1 MGLSFGALNRMK
13 YMNNMFITKPM
24 RAVTPM
30 TTPTPS
36 LSKSVKSKS
45 LTFDGTKFEKH
56 NVLRNVIDELEFR
69 LRYIS
74 LEFVLSLLQVQILSH
89 QSLMRQ

>member
-13 YMNNMFITKPM
+13 YMNNMFITKPI

-36 LSKSVKSKS
+36 LSKSVKSNN
-45 LTFDGTKFEKH
+45 LTFDGSKFEKH
-56 NVLRNVIDELEFR
+56 DVVLRNVIEELEFR
-69 LRYIS
+69 IRYIS
-74 LEFVLSLLQVQILSH
+74 LEFVISLFQV
-89 QSLMRQ
+89 